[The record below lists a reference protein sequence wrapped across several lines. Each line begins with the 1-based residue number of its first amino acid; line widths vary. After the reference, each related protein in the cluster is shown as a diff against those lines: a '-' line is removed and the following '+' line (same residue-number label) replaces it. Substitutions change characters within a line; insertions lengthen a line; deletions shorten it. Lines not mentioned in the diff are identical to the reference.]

1 MAVFKFVIGSK
12 SGKTFQLEKDQKEA
26 ASIIGMKI
34 GDKFNAGFI
43 GLEGYELRI
52 TGGSDRDGFPMRRD
66 IAGTQRKRIILTKGI
81 GFRGKKKTKKGFK
94 QIKGMRKKKM
104 IRGNQID
111 KDIAQI
117 NCVVVKEGTTPL
129 DNLVGK
135 KEAQPDKKETGEK
148 EAKDVKED
156 KKSDELQPDKK
167 ETDKKEAKDVKEDKK
182 SGEAGPDKK
191 ETDKKEHDEKKAE
204 SEAKG
209 DEGNRKPEQLSH
221 PEKSQ
226 ESATGK

>member
-66 IAGTQRKRIILTKGI
+66 IAGTQRKKIILTKGI

-135 KEAQPDKKETGEK
+135 KEAQPDKKET
-148 EAKDVKED
+148 
-156 KKSDELQPDKK
+156 
-167 ETDKKEAKDVKEDKK
+167 
-182 SGEAGPDKK
+182 
-191 ETDKKEHDEKKAE
+191 DKKEHDEKKAE

-209 DEGNRKPEQLSH
+209 DEGNRKPEQLS
-221 PEKSQ
+221 PSKKSQ
-226 ESATGK
+226 ESAAGK